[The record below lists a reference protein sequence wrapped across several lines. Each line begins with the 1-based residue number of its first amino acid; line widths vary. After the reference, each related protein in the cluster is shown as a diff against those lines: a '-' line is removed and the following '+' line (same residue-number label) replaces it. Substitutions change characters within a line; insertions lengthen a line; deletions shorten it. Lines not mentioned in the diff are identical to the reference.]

1 MSHWVWLFVLDKWIE
16 RDKRP
21 SIFWSSR
28 SDHPSGVISSGI
40 GSKEDGS
47 VVSGVASVAPTD
59 GVQGARISSNRT
71 DPEKASAVFSESI
84 MSVERVGDVPS
95 MNSPLVNS
103 SSLSS
108 SLMNLSST
116 TTPSMTHSPTAISS
130 SSRLPPTKRRST
142 PPRERLIPLRP
153 SRFGSP
159 SQWSAF
165 FAAFARSQRRLV
177 NSTQKVVYLKRGTTG
192 IAGQMIGICDAFAV
206 AAMTQRSLQ
215 CNARNRLFSSR
226 QRRPHRR
233 FLRFPARRRLP
244 SSQPFQTYR

>member
-1 MSHWVWLFVLDKWIE
+1 M
-16 RDKRP
+16 
-21 SIFWSSR
+21 
-28 SDHPSGVISSGI
+28 
-40 GSKEDGS
+40 
-47 VVSGVASVAPTD
+47 VSGVASVAPTD
-59 GVQGARISSNRT
+59 GVQGAGISSNRT

-95 MNSPLVNS
+95 MNSPLVNY
-103 SSLSS
+103 SSL
-108 SLMNLSST
+108 
-116 TTPSMTHSPTAISS
+116 TTPSMTHSSTAISS

-142 PPRERLIPLRP
+142 PPHKRLIPLRP

-159 SQWSAF
+159 AQWSAF